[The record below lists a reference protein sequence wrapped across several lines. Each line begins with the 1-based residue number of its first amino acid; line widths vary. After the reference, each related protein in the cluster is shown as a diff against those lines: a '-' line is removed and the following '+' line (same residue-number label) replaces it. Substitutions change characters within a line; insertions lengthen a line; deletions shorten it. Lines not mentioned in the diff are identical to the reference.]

1 MKNFKKCTKCQIGA
15 WFPVLL
21 WAAIIFFISSNPDPY
36 RFLPVSWRSA
46 VPIPAISNS
55 SAAELLGQ
63 LMHFIEYAVLSFLI
77 ARALHSSG
85 RGARA
90 FHQDKPATP
99 KIPALVVIIAMLY
112 ALSDET
118 HQLFVPGRAFQ
129 VIDLVVDFVGVLFG
143 VYLYTRLKIEPRRHE
158 EEKKEKN

>member
-1 MKNFKKCTKCQIGA
+1 
-15 WFPVLL
+15 
-21 WAAIIFFISSNPDPY
+21 
-36 RFLPVSWRSA
+36 
-46 VPIPAISNS
+46 
-55 SAAELLGQ
+55 
-63 LMHFIEYAVLSFLI
+63 MHFVEYAVLSFLI

-90 FHQDKPATP
+90 FHQDKPDTP

-129 VIDLVVDFVGVLFG
+129 VIDLVVDFLGVLG
-143 VYLYTRLKIEPRRHE
+143 GAYLY
-158 EEKKEKN
+158 KKLVAGSS